1 VFVGVVGA
9 EDGSAD
15 AAILL
20 WVRAS
25 LLHVGLL
32 VVCGGSVEEPERFGE
47 GSAVAS
53 SSHDAEP
60 RGFQLLGLVRILPM
74 DFNVG

>member
-1 VFVGVVGA
+1 MFVGVVGA

-20 WVRAS
+20 WVRVS

-32 VVCGGSVEEPERFGE
+32 VVCGGRVARSESVRWIRLC
-47 GSAVAS
+47 VCS
-53 SSHDAEP
+53 SEVQPPACVCA
-60 RGFQLLGLVRILPM
+60 RGG
-74 DFNVG
+74 

>member
-1 VFVGVVGA
+1 MFVGVVGA

-20 WVRAS
+20 WVRVS

-32 VVCGGSVEEPERFGE
+32 VVCGGEGCAVGVAVSPQSVRQVDPTGC
-47 GSAVAS
+47 VCS
-53 SSHDAEP
+53 SEVQPPACVCA
-60 RGFQLLGLVRILPM
+60 RGG
-74 DFNVG
+74 